1 MDWHWLVLLLLYVSG
16 FELNGNSAVVNVA
29 ELRGKRLAFLLH
41 SKCTYSYEVAV
52 HAARGSKS
60 TENDGY
66 QLHVLVSA
74 FTLLKN

>member
-16 FELNGNSAVVNVA
+16 FELNGNSAVVA
-29 ELRGKRLAFLLH
+29 ELRGKRLAFFLH